1 MYMGREILMLS
12 PLILYAGYR
21 VWRLHR
27 GRGQQILWIAIFLL
41 LVLGYPLAETLS
53 HGSGNRW
60 AAGLMNAGY
69 ITLPL
74 MLYLVLTV
82 LVSDAVIGLGRLTR
96 VFSKEAVRSPRFR
109 RIRLGLLLLL
119 PVAVVAFGA
128 WNFQRL
134 QLREYTV
141 EIPRKSARGPGLTIV
156 FASDFHLQERTARGM
171 MDRFTAKVNAANPD
185 LVLIGGD
192 IVEGD
197 SRNEN
202 LDDSAAAFRGIRS
215 TYGVYGVLGNHDS
228 YGGDPSAFFA
238 KAGIK
243 MLLDKVEKIDESI
256 YLAGRLDGRSRG
268 RAGARKSIDTLLAD
282 VPDDLPIIILDHRP
296 TDLDNVGRSR
306 ADLQVSGHT
315 HNAQLFPLNI
325 FAKREYEIAWGY
337 GIKGRAQVIVSS
349 GIQGWGPPVRTAG
362 ASEILVIR
370 VVFRDGR

>member
-1 MYMGREILMLS
+1 MYMGSEILMLS
-12 PLILYAGYR
+12 PLILYAGFR
-21 VWRLHR
+21 VWSLLR
-27 GRGQQILWIAIFLL
+27 GKGKRILWAALFLL
-41 LVLGYPLAETLS
+41 LILGYPLAESLS
-53 HGSGNRW
+53 HGAGNRW
-60 AAGLMNAGY
+60 AAGLINAGY

-74 MLYLVLTV
+74 MLYLVLAV

-96 VFSKEAVRSPRFR
+96 LLSKEAVRSPRFR
-109 RIRLGLLLLL
+109 RIRLGLLLIL
-119 PVAVVAFGA
+119 PTAVVAFGA
-128 WNFQRL
+128 WNYGRL
-134 QLREYTV
+134 QIREYTV
-141 EIPRKSARGPGLTIV
+141 EIPRKSAAGPGPTIV
-156 FASDFHLQERTARGM
+156 FASDFHLQERTARRM
-171 MDRFTAKVNAANPD
+171 MDRFAAKVNAAKPD

-202 LDDSAAAFRGIRS
+202 LDAPAAVFRRIRS

-228 YGGDPSAFFA
+228 YGGDPAAFFE

-243 MLLDKVEKIDESI
+243 MLLDKVKKIDGSI
-256 YLAGRLDGRSRG
+256 YLAGRLDGRARG
-268 RAGARKSIDTLLAD
+268 RTGARKSIDALLAD
-282 VPDDLPIIILDHRP
+282 VPDDLPIVVLDHRP

-315 HNAQLFPLNI
+315 HNAQMFPLNI
-325 FAKREYEIAWGY
+325 MARREYEIAWGS
-337 GIKGRAQVIVSS
+337 GVKGRTQVIVSS